1 MFHFECDY
9 ASGAAPQVLRAL
21 AQANESQHFGYG
33 EDEHC
38 RAAAELIGRLCAAQV
53 GVHFVP
59 GGTQANLLVAAAAL
73 RPFEGVLCADTGH
86 INVHETGAVEAT
98 GHKVLALPSVDGRLT
113 ADQIRQAAQRH
124 RLDSTREHTVRP
136 GLVYLSHP
144 TELGTL
150 YTRAQ
155 LEDISQACRE
165 ANLLLYVDGAR
176 LAYGLAAMP
185 EVDLPFLARICDAFT
200 LGGTK
205 AGLLFGEAV
214 VLPHLALSR
223 DFRYHMKQRGAML
236 AKGWLM
242 GLQFRALL
250 EDGAYVSL
258 AARANAMAQDL
269 KRALVGRGV
278 PFLVD
283 TMANQIFPILPRSVL
298 DALEPS
304 FSVSAW
310 EAVDDQRAAVRVC
323 MSSTTSPSEAEALS
337 AALMRALDGISVKNF
352 AL

>member
-176 LAYGLAAMP
+176 LAYGLAALP

-258 AARANAMAQDL
+258 AARANAMAQARPGGPGRAFLGGYHGQSNFPHFAPFRPGRPGAVLFRLGLGSRGRSARGRARVHVLHHVPLGGGGAFGGADAGAGWH
-269 KRALVGRGV
+269 KR
-278 PFLVD
+278 
-283 TMANQIFPILPRSVL
+283 
-298 DALEPS
+298 
-304 FSVSAW
+304 
-310 EAVDDQRAAVRVC
+310 
-323 MSSTTSPSEAEALS
+323 
-337 AALMRALDGISVKNF
+337 
-352 AL
+352 